1 MLTDGGGKIP
11 INQINANVIKG
22 LRTVVNNEKI
32 QDKDR
37 TLYNVIV
44 C

>member
-1 MLTDGGGKIP
+1 MEVEKFLLI
-11 INQINANVIKG
+11 QINANVIKG